1 MILACH
7 GIQKSFGEHLIVRD
21 GSFHIEDHEKA
32 ALVGPNGAGKSTLL
46 KMIVG
51 ELAPDDG
58 NVILTKGKTLGYLA
72 QHQEMQSGNT
82 IYEEV
87 RTAKADI
94 IAMERRIREIEMELK
109 HLSGDALNDRLE
121 TYNRLTATF
130 ERENGYSCESEITGV
145 LKGLGFTEN
154 DFTKPVDTLSGG
166 QKTRVSLGKLL
177 LTKPDILLLDEP
189 TNHLDLNSIA
199 WLETYLLNYQG
210 AVLIVSH
217 DRYFLNKVVTKV
229 LEIELGELRTYMGN
243 YSDYAAKKQQ
253 LRDIR
258 LKEYLNQQQEIKHQE
273 AVIEKLRSFN
283 REKSIKRAESREKM
297 LEKMQTIEKP
307 IEVNT
312 DIHLKLEP
320 SCVSGNDVL
329 TIEHLSKSFPGQ
341 ELFTDVNL
349 EIKRGEHVAVIG
361 DNGTGKTT
369 LLKIL
374 NRVVSA
380 DSGTYTLGSNVK
392 IGYYDQEH
400 HVLHMEK
407 TIFDEISDDYPTL
420 TNTEIRNVLA
430 AFLFTGDDVFKQIS
444 SLSGG
449 ERGRVSLAKLMLS
462 EANFLILD
470 EPTNHLDA
478 DSIEWLRGYLKK
490 YEGGFLVISHS
501 TELLDEVVNKVW
513 HLDAQ
518 LGQIDM
524 YSLGWKAYLHQRVVD
539 EERRRREREVA
550 EKKADRL
557 MKQGIRLHAKATKA
571 VAAQN
576 MMRRA
581 EKLLENTSEAQ
592 KAEKVADIRFPEPAP
607 CGRTPI
613 MAKDISK
620 AYGSNIVFAG
630 VNLAI
635 DKGSRVVILGYN
647 GAGKTTT
654 LRLLAHI
661 EEPDTGS
668 VEYGHGCK
676 IGYFAQEHDTL
687 DLNATVLENLQHVA
701 PELDNTQAR
710 SILGSFLFSGDDA
723 MKPAHVLSGGE
734 KTRLALATLVTSRAN
749 VLLLDEPTNN
759 LDPASREEI
768 LKAIAKY
775 EGAIV
780 LVTHDEGAV
789 EALNPERVL
798 LMPDGDEDLWN
809 DSYLELVA
817 EE

>member
-1 MILACH
+1 MAIEVQGLE
-7 GIQKSFGEHLIVRD
+7 IQIGARTLLHPTN
-21 GSFHIEDHEKA
+21 FHVAKGDKIG
-32 ALVGPNGAGKSTLL
+32 LVGRNGAGKTTLTR
-46 KMIVG
+46 
-51 ELAPDDG
+51 
-58 NVILTKGKTLGYLA
+58 VITGDMLPTAGKVRVSGKLGYLPQDTHA
-72 QHQEMQSGNT
+72 SDPTQTALDRMMSARDIAT
-82 IYEEV
+82 I
-87 RTAKADI
+87 I
-94 IAMERRIREIEMELK
+94 NRIRKAEKDMTDPDPDVMSKAMTRYDKAMQDFDKAGGYAAQSEAISMAASLGLPQEVMEQQ
-109 HLSGDALNDRLE
+109 
-121 TYNRLTATF
+121 
-130 ERENGYSCESEITGV
+130 
-145 LKGLGFTEN
+145 LG
-154 DFTKPVDTLSGG
+154 TLSGG
-166 QKTRVSLGKLL
+166 QR
-177 LTKPDILLLDEP
+177 
-189 TNHLDLNSIA
+189 
-199 WLETYLLNYQG
+199 
-210 AVLIVSH
+210 
-217 DRYFLNKVVTKV
+217 RR
-229 LEIELGELRTYMGN
+229 IELAR
-243 YSDYAAKKQQ
+243 
-253 LRDIR
+253 I
-258 LKEYLNQQQEIKHQE
+258 
-273 AVIEKLRSFN
+273 
-283 REKSIKRAESREKM
+283 
-297 LEKMQTIEKP
+297 
-307 IEVNT
+307 
-312 DIHLKLEP
+312 
-320 SCVSGNDVL
+320 
-329 TIEHLSKSFPGQ
+329 
-341 ELFTDVNL
+341 LFSN
-349 EIKRGEHVAVIG
+349 
-361 DNGTGKTT
+361 
-369 LLKIL
+369 
-374 NRVVSA
+374 A
-380 DSGTYTLGSNVK
+380 DT
-392 IGYYDQEH
+392 
-400 HVLHMEK
+400 
-407 TIFDEISDDYPTL
+407 
-420 TNTEIRNVLA
+420 
-430 AFLFTGDDVFKQIS
+430 
-444 SLSGG
+444 
-449 ERGRVSLAKLMLS
+449 
-462 EANFLILD
+462 LILD

-571 VAAQN
+571 VSAQN

>member
-1 MILACH
+1 MAIEVQGLE
-7 GIQKSFGEHLIVRD
+7 IQIGARTLLHPTN
-21 GSFHIEDHEKA
+21 FHVAKGDKIG
-32 ALVGPNGAGKSTLL
+32 LVGRNGAGKTTLTR
-46 KMIVG
+46 
-51 ELAPDDG
+51 
-58 NVILTKGKTLGYLA
+58 VITGDMLPTAGKVRVSGKLGYLPQDTHA
-72 QHQEMQSGNT
+72 SDPTQTALDRMMSARDIAT
-82 IYEEV
+82 I
-87 RTAKADI
+87 I
-94 IAMERRIREIEMELK
+94 NRIRKAEKDMTDPDPDVMSKAMTRYDKAMQDFDKAGGYAAQSEAISMAASLGLPQEVMEQQ
-109 HLSGDALNDRLE
+109 
-121 TYNRLTATF
+121 
-130 ERENGYSCESEITGV
+130 
-145 LKGLGFTEN
+145 LG
-154 DFTKPVDTLSGG
+154 TLSGG
-166 QKTRVSLGKLL
+166 QR
-177 LTKPDILLLDEP
+177 
-189 TNHLDLNSIA
+189 
-199 WLETYLLNYQG
+199 
-210 AVLIVSH
+210 
-217 DRYFLNKVVTKV
+217 RR
-229 LEIELGELRTYMGN
+229 IELAR
-243 YSDYAAKKQQ
+243 
-253 LRDIR
+253 I
-258 LKEYLNQQQEIKHQE
+258 
-273 AVIEKLRSFN
+273 
-283 REKSIKRAESREKM
+283 
-297 LEKMQTIEKP
+297 
-307 IEVNT
+307 
-312 DIHLKLEP
+312 
-320 SCVSGNDVL
+320 
-329 TIEHLSKSFPGQ
+329 
-341 ELFTDVNL
+341 LFSN
-349 EIKRGEHVAVIG
+349 
-361 DNGTGKTT
+361 
-369 LLKIL
+369 
-374 NRVVSA
+374 A
-380 DSGTYTLGSNVK
+380 DT
-392 IGYYDQEH
+392 
-400 HVLHMEK
+400 
-407 TIFDEISDDYPTL
+407 
-420 TNTEIRNVLA
+420 
-430 AFLFTGDDVFKQIS
+430 
-444 SLSGG
+444 
-449 ERGRVSLAKLMLS
+449 
-462 EANFLILD
+462 LILD

-524 YSLGWKAYLHQRVVD
+524 
-539 EERRRREREVA
+539 
-550 EKKADRL
+550 
-557 MKQGIRLHAKATKA
+557 QGIRLHAKATKA